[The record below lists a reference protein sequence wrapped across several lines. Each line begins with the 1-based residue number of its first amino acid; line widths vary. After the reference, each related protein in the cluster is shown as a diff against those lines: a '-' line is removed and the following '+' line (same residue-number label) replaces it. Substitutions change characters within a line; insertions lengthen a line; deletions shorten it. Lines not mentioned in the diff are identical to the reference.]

1 MSPFQ
6 FTSLKWTHISAVFE
20 ISQHGGWENGTS
32 PHLLASYLLN
42 PSPQTM
48 RTQAGV
54 NAFGGGFNV
63 PFLDWLPGD
72 DLVSQVAPGL
82 VIALRAEQSK
92 ELHLQ
97 VK

>member
-1 MSPFQ
+1 
-6 FTSLKWTHISAVFE
+6 
-20 ISQHGGWENGTS
+20 
-32 PHLLASYLLN
+32 
-42 PSPQTM
+42 M

-63 PFLDWLPGD
+63 PFLERLPGD
-72 DLVSQVAPGL
+72 ELVSQIAPGL

-97 VK
+97 VKVIF